1 MRLISLIVMLLLSNI
16 AYAINIYN
24 LEVDVYVNDK
34 HVSAPK
40 LLVGE
45 KRSATIVQE
54 SELGKSFIDFKIIS
68 MKNKKVELE
77 YETGKLDLSGKKSE
91 LIKKQLH
98 LMAGKDLSENLP
110 GTIFNAPYRIKIKVT
125 KHVNK

>member
-1 MRLISLIVMLLLSNI
+1 MVF
-16 AYAINIYN
+16 AINTYN

-54 SELGKSFIDFKIIS
+54 SELGKSFIDFTILNMI
-68 MKNKKVELE
+68 NKKIDLE

-91 LIKKQLH
+91 LMKKH
-98 LMAGKDLSENLP
+98 LRIISGKEFNENLP
-110 GTIFNAPYRIKIKVT
+110 ITIFNAPYRIKIKVS
-125 KHVNK
+125 KNSQKR

>member
-1 MRLISLIVMLLLSNI
+1 MST
-16 AYAINIYN
+16 YN

-54 SELGKSFIDFKIIS
+54 SELGKSFIDFTILS
-68 MKNKKVELE
+68 MKNKKIEID

-91 LIKKQLH
+91 VVKKHLQLIEHKEK
-98 LMAGKDLSENLP
+98 SEELP
-110 GTIFNAPYRIKIKVT
+110 GSIFNAPYRFKIKVS
-125 KHVNK
+125 KNLKK